1 MPRKKQANYQII
13 ASNGNG
19 EIKLVLKDNI
29 YYIKFPS
36 HICHAIWGQRQ
47 KSISTGIKAYT
58 RDASTG
64 TKPETLARKI
74 WQRACEDAQTG
85 YEAIKA
91 NYRQYNFKNIYR
103 IIADDRETCPSLHNI
118 CSEWFYKKKSLDKI
132 EKTTK
137 LEYENNLK
145 TLQRCPQDLFDL
157 EAIKEWLIQKADS
170 GPRTAKK
177 LLAIIKNSLK
187 WGKETKR
194 ISSSL
199 PINMEGWNQ
208 DIKRVSE
215 KRCPFWAKEKDYFK
229 HDQEYR
235 GFTLKDEE
243 TVLEELKVFQWKKY
257 APGQFY
263 ILGKLR
269 FLTGS
274 RPGEA
279 MALRWGHF
287 DENYVN
293 EDEGRFGVLHFQASF
308 SVCLQ
313 EDKTIKNHKN
323 HSLPCDKELA
333 DFLIKI
339 RPKNYKPGD
348 YIIEPNL
355 KGIDRRKFAVAFTM
369 CWHGETIK
377 TKSHPT
383 GLMEK
388 LLDEGRLTQPIYR
401 SPYATR
407 HTFITRQINAG
418 IPMATVAMWVGDD
431 LITLAKHYL
440 GADHTRVPIRPSTT
454 QRQPASAAPSSSQT
468 DSATQALINFL
479 KSEVEAQ
486 KEQNAELQKR
496 LDEMHQIMLKLV
508 SPVV

>member
-1 MPRKKQANYQII
+1 MARKKQANYQIV

-36 HICHAIWGQRQ
+36 HICHAIWNQRQ

-58 RDASTG
+58 RDASTD
-64 TKPETLARKI
+64 KKSEILARKI
-74 WQRACEDAQTG
+74 WQQACEDAQIG

-91 NYRQYNFKNIYR
+91 NYRQYNLKTNYR
-103 IIADDRETCPSLHNI
+103 IIADDRGKCPSLHDI

-137 LEYENNLK
+137 KEYEDNLR
-145 TLQRCPQDLFDL
+145 TLQRCPQDLFEL
-157 EAIKEWLIQKADS
+157 EAIKEWLIQKAES
-170 GPRTAKK
+170 GPRTAQK
-177 LLAIIKNSLK
+177 LLAVIKNSLK
-187 WGKETKR
+187 WGKETNQ
-194 ISSSL
+194 IPDSL
-199 PINMEGWNQ
+199 PINLESWNK
-208 DIKRVSE
+208 DIKRFSE
-215 KRCPFWAKEKDYFK
+215 KRCPKWVKEKGYFR

-235 GFTLKDEE
+235 GFTLRDED
-243 TVLEELKVFQWKKY
+243 TILEELKVFQRKGY

-279 MALRWGHF
+279 MALRWYNF
-287 DENYVN
+287 DETHIN
-293 EDEGRFGVLHFQASF
+293 EDESRFGILHFQSSF
-308 SVCLQ
+308 SVVIA

-333 DFLIKI
+333 EFLIKI
-339 RPKNYKPGD
+339 RPENYKPGD

-355 KGIDRRKFAVAFTM
+355 KGIDRKKFAVNFTVG
-369 CWHGETIK
+369 WYAGTIK
-377 TKSHPT
+377 TKSSPT

-431 LITLAKHYL
+431 VMTLAKHYL
-440 GADHTRVPIRPSTT
+440 GADHTRVPIRLSTT
-454 QRQPASAAPSSSQT
+454 QTKPASAAPSSSQT
-468 DSATQALINFL
+468 DSETQASIDSL
-479 KSEVEAQ
+479 KCELEAQ
-486 KEQNAELQKR
+486 KERNAELQKK
-496 LDEMHQIMLKLV
+496 LDEMHQIMFKLV
-508 SPVV
+508 TPAV

>member
-1 MPRKKQANYQII
+1 MPKKKQVNYQIV

-47 KSISTGIKAYT
+47 KSISTGIKANT
-58 RDASTG
+58 RDTSTD
-64 TKPETLARKI
+64 TKPEILARKI
-74 WQRACEDAQTG
+74 WQNACQDAQIG

-91 NYRQYNFKNIYR
+91 NYRQYNGKNLYR
-103 IIADDRETCPSLHNI
+103 IIADDREKCPSLHNI

-137 LEYENNLK
+137 LEYEDNLR
-145 TLQRCPQDLFDL
+145 TLKGCPQDLFDS
-157 EAIKEWLIQKADS
+157 EAIKEWLIQKAES
-170 GPRTAKK
+170 GPRTAQK

-194 ISSSL
+194 IPDSL
-199 PINMEGWNQ
+199 PINLEGWNKE
-208 DIKRVSE
+208 IKRLSE
-215 KRCPFWAKEKDYFK
+215 KRCPKWAKEKGYFRP
-229 HDQEYR
+229 DQEYR
-235 GFTLKDEE
+235 GFTVKDEE
-243 TVLEELKVFQWKKY
+243 TILEELKVFQWQKY

-279 MALRWGHF
+279 MALRWYHF
-287 DENYVN
+287 DETHVN
-293 EDEGRFGVLHFQASF
+293 GDEGKFGALHFQSSF
-308 SVCLQ
+308 SVLTQ

-323 HSLPCDKELA
+323 HSLPCDQELA

-339 RPKNYKPGD
+339 RPENYKPGD
-348 YIIEPNL
+348 YIIEPTL
-355 KGIDRRKFAVAFTM
+355 KGIDRKHFAVNFTL
-369 CWHGETIK
+369 CWHGYTRK
-377 TKSHPT
+377 TKYNST

-454 QRQPASAAPSSSQT
+454 QTKPASATPSSSQT

-479 KSEVEAQ
+479 KCEVEAQ

-508 SPVV
+508 TPAV